1 MKTDELGQL
10 MTGGNQVSQER
21 KPKLNELT
29 TRNLVFWIT
38 EPQKVL
44 KMEGNRYLLE
54 VLGAETEEL
63 VV

>member
-10 MTGGNQVSQER
+10 MTGGNRVSQER
-21 KPKLNELT
+21 KHKLNELT
-29 TRNLVFWIT
+29 TRNHVFWIT